1 MENQSQLQ
9 QKEARRAALLEE
21 AERLVRAVEAQS
33 RTLTSEEDSV
43 VLHLMTRVRELEEEI
58 ARLKRHEDRP

>member
-1 MENQSQLQ
+1 
-9 QKEARRAALLEE
+9 
-21 AERLVRAVEAQS
+21 LVRAVEAQS
-33 RTLTSEEDSV
+33 KTLTSEEDSV